1 MTGKMNYEIMTEQMR
16 KEILEEGLLE
26 AKDTLQFHLRY
37 QYGYGDLEVD
47 DSFSVIQGFY
57 VNFLWSYI
65 YEAYAKQIM
74 PPAPELDVMALIEAG
89 LDPLT
94 AVPPPVKPP
103 EVLPEGKL
111 TYDELG
117 MLLDERGIG
126 LYPTAYKWPISKE
139 ELNALLEIYDEAV
152 ADADA
157 VVRGAVDNYFME
169 KLVYEMTASY
179 CAHAL
184 AGLLAEHGAIFEIC
198 IDDFKADEFRAHVAG
213 SEDDLIIC
221 TTRETV
227 YEDTLRA
234 INKLKDPD
242 AMYELK
248 LLRECFKPKDVNC
261 HADCD
266 HDEKGA

>member
-1 MTGKMNYEIMTEQMR
+1 MAGKMNYGIMTEQMR
-16 KEILEEGLLE
+16 KEILEVGLLE

-65 YEAYAKQIM
+65 YETYGRM
-74 PPAPELDVMALIEAG
+74 TAG
-89 LDPLT
+89 SSVVKTT
-94 AVPPPVKPP
+94 AREDIPK
-103 EVLPEGKL
+103 GKL
-111 TYDELG
+111 TYDELE
-117 MLLDERGIG
+117 MLLDERGMG
-126 LYPTAYKWPISKE
+126 LYPTAYKWPISKK
-139 ELNALLEIYDEAV
+139 ELDALLEIHDEAV

-157 VVRGAVDNYFME
+157 VVSGAIDNYFME

-179 CAHAL
+179 CARAL
-184 AGLLAEHGAIFEIC
+184 ADLLAEHEAIFEIS
-198 IDDFKADEFRAHVAG
+198 IDDFKADEFRAHVAFE
-213 SEDDLIIC
+213 SDPEDDLIIC
-221 TTRETV
+221 TTRGTV

-261 HADCD
+261 DADCD
-266 HDEKGA
+266 QDEKGA